1 MDGGLAGTDRNR
13 TGAGGPHVTEPY
25 GWRKKMRIKANG
37 IEMNY
42 ELSGK
47 EGASLVVLSHSL
59 GSNLAMWEPQMDALR
74 SHYRVLR
81 YDTRGHGDTQA
92 PVGPYSFDL
101 LAKDAIALMDALH
114 LEKAHWVGLSMG
126 GMIGQTVALNHPD
139 RLTSLA
145 LCDTAAA
152 LPPDAQSVWTDRIRT
167 AREEGLAHLVDGTME
182 RWFTPSY
189 LKRNPP
195 EVKRIREIFMATPVD
210 GYIGCSEAIRRLD
223 HLERLHRIDTP
234 TLILV
239 GSEDQ
244 GTPVSAS
251 EAMKE
256 RIPNAKLYVIP
267 SAAHLSNIEQA
278 EVFNREL
285 LAFLKAN

>member
-1 MDGGLAGTDRNR
+1 M
-13 TGAGGPHVTEPY
+13 
-25 GWRKKMRIKANG
+25 KIKANG

-47 EGASLVVLSHSL
+47 DGAPFVVLSHSL
-59 GSNLAMWEPQMDALR
+59 GSSLAMWEPQMDGLR
-74 SHYRVLR
+74 THYKVLR
-81 YDTRGHGDTQA
+81 YDTRGHGKTQA
-92 PVGPYSFDL
+92 PGGFYSFDL
-101 LAKDAIALMDALH
+101 LAEDAIALMDALH
-114 LEKAHWVGLSMG
+114 VEKAHWVGLSMG
-126 GMIGQTVALNHPD
+126 GMIGQAFALSHPD

-145 LCDTAAA
+145 LCDTAAV
-152 LPPDAQSVWTDRIRT
+152 LPPDAQSVWAERIGT
-167 AREEGLAHLVDGTME
+167 AREKGLAHLVDGTME
-182 RWFTPSY
+182 RWFTGPF
-189 LKRNPP
+189 LGLNPP
-195 EVKRIREIFMATPVD
+195 EVRRIREIFLNTPV
-210 GYIGCSEAIRRLD
+210 GGFIGCSEAIRGLD
-223 HLERLHRIDTP
+223 HLKRLHEIDVP

-251 EAMKE
+251 ETMKE
-256 RIPNAKLYVIP
+256 RIRNVRLYVIP